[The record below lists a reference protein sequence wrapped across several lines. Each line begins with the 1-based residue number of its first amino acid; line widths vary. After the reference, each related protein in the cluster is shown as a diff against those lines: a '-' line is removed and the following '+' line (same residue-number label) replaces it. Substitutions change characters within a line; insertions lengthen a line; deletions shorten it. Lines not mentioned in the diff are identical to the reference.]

1 VQHEASED
9 LTHEAAPRPNPII
22 NQADN
27 RTAKGPHGPTSDTDR
42 RGSAEPDQLR
52 RVWRSLVTAPR
63 PGDTFRIDLEGRVI
77 AGHYVEVDSP
87 HHMVIDWDREET
99 SDAAPTRIEITFTPM
114 GDGTA
119 MTVEFEGLDADDAA
133 FYGRLWRRYLDRLTP
148 NIHR

>member
-1 VQHEASED
+1 
-9 LTHEAAPRPNPII
+9 
-22 NQADN
+22 
-27 RTAKGPHGPTSDTDR
+27 
-42 RGSAEPDQLR
+42 
-52 RVWRSLVTAPR
+52 
-63 PGDTFRIDLEGRVI
+63 
-77 AGHYVEVDSP
+77 
-87 HHMVIDWDREET
+87 MVIDWDREET